1 MKEKTM
7 VLVEFTGR
15 EVNTGRVFDTTSEKT
30 AKEAQ
35 LYRENAIFKPI
46 PVVIGNGDLL
56 KGLDDALKE
65 MKEKETK
72 TIKLSPQEAF
82 GERKPELIVVVP
94 LQEFRN
100 RKIQPVPGLVV
111 DLNGQYGKVQTVSG
125 GRVRV
130 DFNNDLAGKEVE
142 YEITINREVKDVNE
156 KVALMTEKFFPLK
169 KEKAIPKLEKDV
181 LKLKLP
187 KELAQQ
193 IAPLI
198 EPFSKVIK
206 ETIPEIKKV
215 EIVESFETKKEEK
228 EVKEKK
234 EVK

>member
-7 VLVEFTGR
+7 VLVEFTGK
-15 EVNTGRVFDTTSEKT
+15 ELITGKIFDTTSEQT
-30 AKEAQ
+30 AKQ
-35 LYRENAIFKPI
+35 NGLFRENALFKPI
-46 PVVIGNGDLL
+46 PVVVGNGDVL

-72 TIKLSPQEAF
+72 TIKLAPKDAF
-82 GERKPELIVVVP
+82 GERKPELVVIVP

-100 RKIQPVPGLVV
+100 RKIQPVPGLIV

-142 YEITINREVKDVNE
+142 YEIKVLREIKDVNE

-169 KEKAIPKLEKDV
+169 KEKAEPKLEKDV

-187 KELAQQ
+187 KELASE

-215 EIVESFETKKEEK
+215 EIVESFEKPKTKQ
-228 EVKEKK
+228 KEKK
-234 EVK
+234 

>member
-7 VLVEFTGR
+7 VLVEFTGK
-15 EVNTGRVFDTTSEKT
+15 ELNSGKVFDTTSEKI

-35 LYRENAIFKPI
+35 LYRENAVFKPI

-72 TIKLSPQEAF
+72 TIKLEPKDAF
-82 GERKPELIVVVP
+82 GERKPELVVVVP

-100 RKIQPVPGLVV
+100 RKIQPVPGLIV

-142 YEITINREVKDVNE
+142 YEIRINKEVKDVNE
-156 KVALMTEKFFPLK
+156 KVQLMTEKFFPLK
-169 KEKAIPKLEKDV
+169 KEKAVPKLEKDV

-187 KELAQQ
+187 KKLASK

-198 EPFSKVIK
+198 APFTKVIT
-206 ETIPEIKKV
+206 EAIPEIKKV
-215 EIVESFETKKEEK
+215 EIVESFETKKPKK
-228 EVKEKK
+228 ETKKEK
-234 EVK
+234 

>member
-1 MKEKTM
+1 MKEKAM
-7 VLVEFTGR
+7 VLVEFTGT
-15 EVNTGRVFDTTSEKT
+15 VTDTGRVFDTTNEQT
-30 AKEAQ
+30 AKDAQ

-46 PVVIGNGDLL
+46 PVVVGNGDLL
-56 KGLDDALKE
+56 KGLDDALKG

-72 TIKLSPQEAF
+72 KIHLEAKDAF
-82 GERKPELIVVVP
+82 GERKSELIVVVP
-94 LQEFRN
+94 LQEFTN
-100 RKIQPVPGLVV
+100 RKIRPVPGLIV

-130 DFNNDLAGKEVE
+130 DFNSDLAGKDVD
-142 YEITINREVKDVNE
+142 YEIKINKEVKDVNE

-187 KELAQQ
+187 KELAAQ
-193 IAPLI
+193 IAPLV
-198 EPFSKVIK
+198 EPFTKVLK

-215 EIVESFETKKEEK
+215 EIVESFDAKPK
-228 EVKEKK
+228 KEKK
-234 EVK
+234 